1 MDLRGEEGESC
12 IAAEESRCNRLT
24 RLSKVS
30 LCKNWDLNSGE
41 SVWYSGWEGRK
52 RGRRR
57 GEEGTEA
64 LVINLCRGG
73 EDVHP

>member
-24 RLSKVS
+24 SYKKSKFKVR
-30 LCKNWDLNSGE
+30 SGGGDR
-41 SVWYSGWEGRK
+41 SSWEGRK

-64 LVINLCRGG
+64 LVINLGRGRRA
-73 EDVHP
+73 P

>member
-24 RLSKVS
+24 RYRRKGVTGTEWRRVVEL
-30 LCKNWDLNSGE
+30 G
-41 SVWYSGWEGRK
+41 GRK

-57 GEEGTEA
+57 EKKERKR
-64 LVINLCRGG
+64 LL
-73 EDVHP
+73 